1 MAIWNLAKKD
11 SCVHCGAKIS
21 RGQVFCSYC
30 GSPQEGGM
38 VICGSCST
46 ENPADSA
53 WCKKCRAELRTAE
66 SPKLR
71 QRTAELEEG
80 KRWARNPGVFAVR
93 FDDDDL
99 KSKEIIVEPG
109 TRAVLIENGKFA
121 GAMPAGRYDV
131 GSLKSKLASFDFSK
145 KATIILIDEGDIAL
159 YIDAEQVRTKD
170 SLLVD
175 ARLQITFRIDQPIA
189 FVTKLMGGQNHY
201 SIDQLRSFV
210 TEKVKTVLVRIIRSY
225 DYEELVLFTS
235 EKLDELNRE
244 MKKAL
249 YDDLND
255 AGIKLVRV
263 WLINV
268 ISEAMESLMEIRALR
283 QIRKQ
288 AMIEQAKEH
297 QVDVDEFEL
306 KKEIDSF
313 TLEQLKAD
321 LDHKFKT
328 DELKIEDRER
338 RVDLLD
344 RLRKAELLDKISRSK
359 NEDEFDKFVT
369 EQDMEK
375 LLRQDDLVQL
385 KERIEWS
392 AEDRLNSRRFLQKK
406 LEEMR
411 SQELEI
417 IRADFQRQLDER
429 KEEDE
434 LRKLAAQIRAKK
446 YLRESER
453 LELELDVMQKID
465 LRKKEHLSELSIKLA
480 AAKNDQDIALIGLEI
495 KRAEADHEN
504 YVLELKQKR
513 EKKEDLDDLEI
524 LRGLK
529 DIKLEEKSFAQKQQI
544 ELEKARHE
552 MKMSEDAAARDF
564 ELQRMDKLS
573 IMGPEA
579 LISLSTE
586 ERGKIIAD
594 LKRTETMSRMS
605 ETQIEAMVAQ
615 QSPEVA
621 KALQEK
627 YKAMDGAEK
636 ERFYNML
643 IESKDD
649 QIGMQDRHKGDVMDM
664 AKESGDRDV
673 QMFNTAVTGSAR
685 SKDEIIESERR
696 HTRDVMDMGD
706 SALKSQ
712 THGRSESASGS
723 EGVERV
729 CPDCGRIMKPG
740 WRSCPYCGKKL
751 GG

>member
-1 MAIWNLAKKD
+1 
-11 SCVHCGAKIS
+11 
-21 RGQVFCSYC
+21 
-30 GSPQEGGM
+30 
-38 VICGSCST
+38 
-46 ENPADSA
+46 
-53 WCKKCRAELRTAE
+53 
-66 SPKLR
+66 
-71 QRTAELEEG
+71 
-80 KRWARNPGVFAVR
+80 
-93 FDDDDL
+93 
-99 KSKEIIVEPG
+99 
-109 TRAVLIENGKFA
+109 
-121 GAMPAGRYDV
+121 
-131 GSLKSKLASFDFSK
+131 
-145 KATIILIDEGDIAL
+145 
-159 YIDAEQVRTKD
+159 
-170 SLLVD
+170 
-175 ARLQITFRIDQPIA
+175 
-189 FVTKLMGGQNHY
+189 
-201 SIDQLRSFV
+201 
-210 TEKVKTVLVRIIRSY
+210 
-225 DYEELVLFTS
+225 
-235 EKLDELNRE
+235 
-244 MKKAL
+244 
-249 YDDLND
+249 
-255 AGIKLVRV
+255 
-263 WLINV
+263 
-268 ISEAMESLMEIRALR
+268 
-283 QIRKQ
+283 
-288 AMIEQAKEH
+288 MIEQAKEH